1 MGDVMENNINT
12 LNYLMDRYK
21 LTIEEKDE
29 LFNMIKDIFYHDEF
43 QKRMTEEYKH
53 HDKLILGYHLLEDT
67 VVTYLLSKRHIKDN
81 NFDLNIALNI
91 SMLHDLYTIPWQNK
105 QKSLN
110 FWNQHAFRHPIE
122 SVINSSIWYPELF
135 ESKKDAEKIIDGI
148 VHHMYPVPVLRFNND
163 RENSLELKNFKKIP
177 LVNKINLNL
186 LQSSSNIGLMGN
198 LSLKKSSFKEGRVV
212 ALVDKYVSLN
222 NFDLN
227 SLSALITGYNK
238 NLDDSIKIKKYK

>member
-1 MGDVMENNINT
+1 MGDIMESSLKT

-21 LTIEEKDE
+21 LTKEEKIE
-29 LFNMIKDIFYHDEF
+29 FFNLIKDIFYHDEF

-67 VVTYLLSKRHIKDN
+67 VVTYLFSKRYIKDN
-81 NFDLNIALNI
+81 NFDLNVALNI
-91 SMLHDLYTIPWQNK
+91 SMLHDLYTSPWQNK
-105 QKSLN
+105 KKSHN

-135 ESKKDAEKIIDGI
+135 ESSEVAEKIIDGI
-148 VHHMYPVPVLRFNND
+148 VHHMYPLPVLRFNSDEKNT
-163 RENSLELKNFKKIP
+163 LELKNYKKIP
-177 LVNKINLNL
+177 LVNKINLKL
-186 LQSSSNIGLMGN
+186 LEKSSNMGKLGN
-198 LSLKKSSFKEGRVV
+198 LSLKRSSYKEGRVV

-227 SLSALITGYNK
+227 SFSALITGYNK
-238 NLDDSIKIKKYK
+238 NLDDSIKVKKL